1 MQMTAK
7 PDSDRF
13 QSGADKYAAYL
24 ETPEGRLRCDLA
36 FANLQI
42 FWSCR
47 RAGGRCALWTRVRH
61 GSDRRA
67 AGASCH
73 SHDAAGFLFSDA
85 GDRETAAQE
94 AGVDGRSH

>member
-24 ETPEGRLRCDLA
+24 ETPEGRLRCDLT
-36 FANLQI
+36 FATLQD
-42 FWSCR
+42 FLGLPQSR
-47 RAGGRCALWTRVRH
+47 RSLRGFGSRVRH

-67 AGASCH
+67 PGASWH
-73 SHDAAGFLFSDA
+73 SHDVAGFLFSNV
-85 GDRETAAQE
+85 GYRETR
-94 AGVDGRSH
+94 GTGIWR